1 MAWNHKYAISKL
13 KYTYKNHWNGGTLN
27 AVNKFFSKY
36 EKKPHIGIQ
45 HFKKKKSVTG
55 NNICPQVK
63 KKTSITFN
71 K

>member
-45 HFKKKKSVTG
+45 HFKKKKKR
-55 NNICPQVK
+55 NRE
-63 KKTSITFN
+63 
-71 K
+71 